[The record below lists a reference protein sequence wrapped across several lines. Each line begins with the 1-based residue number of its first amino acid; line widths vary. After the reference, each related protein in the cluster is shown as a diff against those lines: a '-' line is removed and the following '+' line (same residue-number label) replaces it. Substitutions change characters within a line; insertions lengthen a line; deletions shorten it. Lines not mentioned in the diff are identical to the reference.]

1 MNYQTDDQTRVM
13 TGSPSAPRPA
23 SGTGGNRP
31 DKRRRRSAISRRRII
46 DAAIDLI
53 ALRGLAKT
61 TLQTLSEATGL
72 SPTLVIFHFKTKERL
87 YIEVLKQ
94 MGAVY
99 FEGWRAAAGAPG
111 ASAAERL
118 MRMLE
123 YDLAFA
129 AERPKFLSVWYAFWG
144 EAKGGALYKAI
155 GLWHDKM
162 CLRDIEAAVREIVAE
177 GGYRGVD
184 PAAAANALYTMI
196 FGHWLNAHLEPE
208 SYRYDAAMRSFRC
221 VLAALFPNHFAAEGG
236 EAAS

>member
-1 MNYQTDDQTRVM
+1 MSV
-13 TGSPSAPRPA
+13 SPPSSRTASVRAPA
-23 SGTGGNRP
+23 DKQP

-46 DAAIDLI
+46 DAAIELI

-87 YIEVLKQ
+87 YIEVLDH
-94 MGAVY
+94 MGAAY
-99 FEGWRAAAGAPG
+99 REGWRAAVDTPE

-118 MRMLE
+118 MRMIE
-123 YDLAFA
+123 YDIAFA

-144 EAKGGALYKAI
+144 EAKGSTLYKAI
-155 GLWHDKM
+155 SLWLDKM

-177 GGYRGVD
+177 GGYQGVD
-184 PAAAANALYTMI
+184 PAVAADVLYTMI

-208 SYRYDAAMRSFRC
+208 AYRYEVAMKSFRC
-221 VLAALFPNHFAAEGG
+221 VLGAMFPNHFATERISTGRRL
-236 EAAS
+236 